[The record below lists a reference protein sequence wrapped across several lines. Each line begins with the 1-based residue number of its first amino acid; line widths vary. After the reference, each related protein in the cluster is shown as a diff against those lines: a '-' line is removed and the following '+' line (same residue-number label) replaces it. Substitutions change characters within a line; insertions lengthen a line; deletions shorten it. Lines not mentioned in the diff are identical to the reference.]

1 MIKYIKGIIDIGT
14 NSCRLFLAEVG
25 ESENKIEILKKIYK
39 ETRITKLGN
48 FIQSDTSISNDG
60 IEKLIEIIKYFKNIC
75 DKYECKNSF
84 I

>member
-48 FIQSDTSISNDG
+48 FIQSDTSISK
-60 IEKLIEIIKYFKNIC
+60 ELLI
-75 DKYECKNSF
+75 
-84 I
+84 